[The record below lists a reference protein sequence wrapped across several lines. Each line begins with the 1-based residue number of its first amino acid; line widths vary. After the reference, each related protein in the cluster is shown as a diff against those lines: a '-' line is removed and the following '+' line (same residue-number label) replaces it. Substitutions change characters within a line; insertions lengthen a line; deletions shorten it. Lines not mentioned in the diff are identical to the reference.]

1 MQISNIGYL
10 LFKPESEKHF
20 SEMRQ
25 YIENNFEKVQY
36 FAVLDWQHIIRK
48 LYHKHYEEKGES
60 FEDMLEAL
68 LESVNQLY
76 GNNAIIALVKD
87 TSVEKDK
94 LVKRVYQTKKHLRN
108 LYSKPNAISI
118 ISNSDELGIHQ
129 HKKIK
134 NKIKIIDENGEE
146 KRFKC
151 MNLPGNYR
159 IQFLNFIHSPDD
171 SVKENDEELTILQQ
185 EGILSRRFLMSKE
198 DVDLVGQYKTFAITE
213 KYRQTEERK
222 SITDSN
228 ELELD

>member
-20 SEMRQ
+20 GEMRQ
-25 YIENNFEKVQY
+25 YIENNFEKIRY
-36 FAVLDWQHIIRK
+36 FAVCDWQYIIRK
-48 LYHKHYEEKGES
+48 LYHKHYEENGES
-60 FEDMLEAL
+60 FGEMLEAL
-68 LESVNQLY
+68 LESENQLY
-76 GNNAIIALVKD
+76 GSNAIIALVKD
-87 TSVEKDK
+87 DSIKKEKLIK
-94 LVKRVYQTKKHLRN
+94 QVYQTKKHLRN

-118 ISNSDELGIHQ
+118 ISNSDELGVHQ
-129 HKKIK
+129 NKKIK
-134 NKIKIIDENGEE
+134 NRIKIIDENGKE

-198 DVDLVGQYKTFAITE
+198 DVDFASKYKTFEIIE
-213 KYRQTEERK
+213 KYRATEERK
-222 SITDSN
+222 TDTKSN
-228 ELELD
+228 VLELD